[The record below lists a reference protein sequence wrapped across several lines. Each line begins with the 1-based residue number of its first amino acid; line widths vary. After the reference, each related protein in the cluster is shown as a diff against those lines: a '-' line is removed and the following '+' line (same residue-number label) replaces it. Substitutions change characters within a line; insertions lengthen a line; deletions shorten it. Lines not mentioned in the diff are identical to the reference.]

1 MTCCPC
7 TRTLSGLLLA
17 SAALVALGLYA
28 APRPSAEPAAPPAAT
43 MTDAEFAKLLTAV
56 RPCAGEDDFD
66 KIPWLVSIWDAREKA
81 AKEGKPILLWEMD
94 GHPLGCG

>member
-1 MTCCPC
+1 MCCRT
-7 TRTLSGLLLA
+7 TRLFPGFLFA
-17 SAALVALGLYA
+17 VAALVAIGLYA
-28 APRPSAEPAAPPAAT
+28 APRSETEPAAPPAK
-43 MTDAEFAKLLTAV
+43 MPDAEFAALLKSV
-56 RPCAGEDDFD
+56 RPCAGEDEFD